1 MEQLQRTAHY
11 IYLYRKTILSNPVV
25 QAVPQPLLALPLM

>member
-11 IYLYRKTILSNPVV
+11 IYLYRKTILSNPVA
-25 QAVPQPLLALPLM
+25 QSVPQPLLALPLM